1 MPDAYLVKP
10 DREFTQQVMAL
21 GGGSLKQCFQ
31 CATCSVTCSLSP
43 AERPFPRKEMVWAQW
58 GLKDK
63 LMGDPDVWLCH
74 RCGDCS
80 AHCPR
85 GAAPGDVLAAVR
97 DYTIQQY
104 SFPRFMGKALARP
117 GFLPLLLGIPALLM
131 IALLAG
137 IGHLDMPTGDVVYE
151 HFFPHLPL
159 QAFFGLF
166 AGLAFVASLVGASRF
181 WRDLNRGSPAGGSTG
196 LVASFWGTVGDILT
210 HAKFRDCTENK
221 NRNFSHLLTFYGFI
235 GLFVTTS
242 GVVVSAYIFDYY
254 PIPLFHPL
262 KIFGNLSTLAILAGV
277 AWIIRDRASKP
288 VKTETSTR
296 YDWTFIILLFA
307 VILTG
312 IATEVL
318 RFADVPSTA
327 YPVYFIHLVV
337 VFGLLIYLPYSRF
350 AHAIYRTVALVH
362 ARHTGRESAGKQG

>member
-10 DREFTQQVMAL
+10 DRDFTRQVMAL

-43 AERPFPRKEMVWAQW
+43 EGRPFPRKEMIWAQW

-74 RCGDCS
+74 RCGDCTV
-80 AHCPR
+80 HCPR

-97 DYTIQQY
+97 DYTIQHY
-104 SFPRFMGKALARP
+104 SFPRFMGKALAHP

-131 IALLAG
+131 IAVLAG
-137 IGHLDMPTGDVVYE
+137 FGYLGIPAGEVVYE

-159 QAFFGLF
+159 QVFFGAF

-181 WRDLNRGSPAGGSTG
+181 WKDLNRGSPAGGSPG
-196 LVASFWGTVGDILT
+196 LVAGFWGTLGDIIT
-210 HAKFRDCTENK
+210 HTKFRDCTENK
-221 NRNFSHLLTFYGFI
+221 NRYFSHLLTFYGFI
-235 GLFVTTS
+235 GLFLTTT
-242 GVVVSAYIFDYY
+242 GVVVSAYVFDYY

-262 KIFGNLSTLAILAGV
+262 KIFGNLSTLAILIGI

-288 VKTETSTR
+288 EKTEISTR
-296 YDWTFIILLFA
+296 YDWTFIILLFS
-307 VILTG
+307 VVLTG
-312 IATEVL
+312 IATEAL
-318 RFADVPSTA
+318 RFADVPSMA

-350 AHAIYRTVALVH
+350 AHMIYRTVGLVH
-362 ARHTGRESAGKQG
+362 ARCTGRENAGKTD